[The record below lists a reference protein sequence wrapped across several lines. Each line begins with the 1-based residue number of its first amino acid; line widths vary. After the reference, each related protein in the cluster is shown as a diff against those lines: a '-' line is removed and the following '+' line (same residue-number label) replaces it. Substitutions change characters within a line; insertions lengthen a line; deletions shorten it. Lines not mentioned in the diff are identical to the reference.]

1 MAKRPTQRADIPEAE
16 RWDTEKIYA
25 DTAAWENDF
34 SAAKE
39 KLAEVTAFNGHLTE
53 NADTLY
59 RYLQLSEA
67 LELNLEDLFVYA
79 KMKLDEDNRVNMYQ
93 AMRDRAMALSVK
105 ASEETAFFTPEI
117 LAAGK
122 EKIRSLIAAD
132 KRLALYERF
141 FDDLLRY
148 APHTLSPK
156 EETLL
161 AMAGEMAEG
170 PQNAFSMLNEAD
182 LRFPSIRNEDGEEI
196 TINHANFI
204 RLMESKERRVRKDAF
219 TGLYGTYETFRNT
232 LAATLAGNVKGE
244 CFFAKARNY
253 PSALNSALFADAVDE
268 TLYTNMIKAVR
279 DNLDAFR
286 HYLRLRKKTLKL
298 EELHFYDVYTP
309 LVAEAEHKIPYEEGF
324 ELVKKALAPLGEEY
338 ISLLQKAGDERWIDV
353 RENEGKTSG
362 AYSWGVFNT
371 VPYVLMSYQDN
382 LNSVFTLAHE
392 LGHSLH
398 SYYSWHN
405 QPYPYAYYR
414 IFVAEVAS
422 TVNETLLA
430 DYMLKNSADE
440 KEKAFLLNQYLEE
453 FRGTVFRQTMFAE
466 FEKIIHE
473 RAEAMETLTADDLCD
488 IYLDLN
494 KDYFGE
500 EIVYDEGI
508 RMEWARIPHFYN
520 GFYVYKYATSFSAAQ
535 YLANRILSGEEGA
548 VESYLSFLKSGC
560 SDDPNELLK
569 KAGVDLTE
577 EQTIPGVFTIFRERL
592 DALEKILL
600 K

>member
-1 MAKRPTQRADIPEAE
+1 MAKQPTQRADIPEAE

-132 KRLALYERF
+132 ERLALYERF

-148 APHTLSPK
+148 APHTLNPK
-156 EETLL
+156 EESLL

-286 HYLRLRKKTLKL
+286 HYLRLRKKTLNL

-309 LVAEAEHKIPYEEGF
+309 LVAEAERKIPYEEGF